1 MRTVTNAKI
10 ARRNKSIAQY
20 GFFASFIVPLAGIF
34 LLNQETMSP
43 ATGNVWLSVVL
54 PFLVLPVAYI
64 VMIFAIR
71 MSNLWVRQPRPENA
85 IEAGAKGLGNKAV
98 LYNYFHFP
106 ARHVIISP
114 VGVFAIITRFQDGS
128 YSVNGRKWTTNKSA
142 AGRLLSIFRMD
153 AMGDPTAEA
162 ERAAAHVKSL
172 IEPIAPDVPVQPLIV
187 FVDPR
192 ARLEVTDPEVPV
204 LFADSKTEP
213 TLKTYLRDIAREKR
227 PTLTQ
232 DQIDAFEENNLR
244 V

>member
-10 ARRNKSIAQY
+10 ARRNKNIAQY

-34 LLNQETMSP
+34 LLNQQTMTP
-43 ATGNVWLSVVL
+43 ANGDVLLSVVL

-71 MSNLWVRQPRPENA
+71 MSNLWVRQPRPETV

-114 VGVFAIITRFQDGS
+114 LGVFAIITRFQDGS
-128 YSVNGRKWTTNKSA
+128 YSVEGRKWTTNKSA
-142 AGRLLSIFRMD
+142 MGRILSIFRMD
-153 AMGDPTAEA
+153 AMGDPTADA

-172 IEPIAPDVPVQPLIV
+172 LAPIAPDVPVQPLVI

-192 ARLEVTDPEVPV
+192 VQLDVTNPEVPV
-204 LFADSKTEP
+204 LYADSKNEP
-213 TLKTYLRDIAREKR
+213 TLKSYLRDITKEKR

-232 DQIDAFEENNLR
+232 EQIDAFEENNLK

>member
-34 LLNQETMSP
+34 LLNQQTMTP
-43 ATGNVWLSVVL
+43 ATGDVLLSVVL
-54 PFLVLPVAYI
+54 PFMVLPIAYI

-71 MSNLWVRQPRPENA
+71 MSNLWVRQPRPENV

-114 VGVFAIITRFQDGS
+114 LGVFAIITRFQDGS
-128 YSVNGRKWTTNKSA
+128 YSVDGRKWTTNKSA
-142 AGRLLSIFRMD
+142 MGRILSVFRMD

-172 IEPIAPDVPVQPLIV
+172 LAPIAPDVPVQPLVI

-192 ARLEVTDPEVPV
+192 VQLEVTNPEVPV
-204 LFADSKTEP
+204 LYADSKNEP
-213 TLKTYLRDIAREKR
+213 TLKSYFRDITKEKR

-232 DQIDAFEENNLR
+232 EQIDAFEENNLK